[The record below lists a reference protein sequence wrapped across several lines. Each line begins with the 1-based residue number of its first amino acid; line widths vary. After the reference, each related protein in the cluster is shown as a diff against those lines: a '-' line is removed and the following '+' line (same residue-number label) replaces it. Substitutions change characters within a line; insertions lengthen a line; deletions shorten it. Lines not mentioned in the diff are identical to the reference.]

1 MSFVSISTTASSVTD
16 SVLSVL
22 FFLVPVVAATVF
34 IFDREV
40 GFFLAAVR
48 AVFRLLAV
56 EVFFILVLV
65 LFLGSTLLLSL
76 VRAVV
81 RFLEVV
87 VFAVDRVFFATVVV
101 RREAARFFVS
111 ALWDTVRLPAVF
123 LAGVFF
129 VRLLADL
136 TAAAE
141 SLVGPS
147 VLDIIRSIA
156 PVVPSTA

>member
-1 MSFVSISTTASSVTD
+1 MRAVALVGALRAGLVSFVSISTTASSVTD

-22 FFLVPVVAATVF
+22 
-34 IFDREV
+34 
-40 GFFLAAVR
+40 
-48 AVFRLLAV
+48 
-56 EVFFILVLV
+56 FILVLV

-87 VFAVDRVFFATVVV
+87 VFAVDCVFFATVVV